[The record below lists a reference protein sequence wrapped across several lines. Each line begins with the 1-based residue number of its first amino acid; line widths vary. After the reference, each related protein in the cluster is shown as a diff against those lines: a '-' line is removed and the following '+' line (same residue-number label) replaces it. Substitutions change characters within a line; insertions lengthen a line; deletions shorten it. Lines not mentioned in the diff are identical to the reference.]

1 VHEDVRSRFTELL
14 LEKTGR
20 IVIGDPSQAGVFLG
34 PVIHERALLT
44 YERAAE
50 DARRD
55 GKVLLGAKTL
65 REGDLAHGYFVA
77 PTIAD
82 GLPKDHRLFRDELF
96 VPFVAVAGVRS
107 LEEALEL
114 ANRTE
119 YGLTAGFFSREQPE
133 IETFLQRIEAGV
145 VYVNRRAGATT
156 GAWPGVQP
164 FGGWK
169 GSGSSGKASGGLYY
183 VQQFLREQSRTIV
196 H

>member
-1 VHEDVRSRFTELL
+1 M
-14 LEKTGR
+14 
-20 IVIGDPSQAGVFLG
+20 GDPSEAGVFLG
-34 PVIHERALLT
+34 PVIHDRAFAT
-44 YERAAE
+44 YERAAAE
-50 DARRD
+50 ARRD
-55 GKVLLGAKTL
+55 GEVLAGARSL
-65 REGDLAHGYFVA
+65 REGPLAHGYFVA
-77 PTIAD
+77 PTVVD

-96 VPFVAVAGVRS
+96 VPLVALAGVRS
-107 LEEALEL
+107 LDEAIEL

-119 YGLTAGFFSREQPE
+119 YGLTAGFFSQEPKE
-133 IETFLQRIEAGV
+133 VDAFLARIEAGV

-169 GSGSSGKASGGLYY
+169 ASGSSGKASGGLYY